1 MGFLKHKG
9 ASRLEKGADNWE
21 GFVAQKKR
29 KVVLEAKLLQVDE
42 TLVRQ
47 TSFFFKITC
56 TDVFNKIQ
64 DGVLRK

>member
-1 MGFLKHKG
+1 LWQK
-9 ASRLEKGADNWE
+9 
-21 GFVAQKKR
+21 KKR